1 MKPAP
6 ARGRR
11 HAYRCG
17 VGRDVGRGAGS
28 RRARPPPAAA
38 RRLRAVS
45 APLGRVCIRISKR
58 SRAYVFDLG
67 KRLMR
72 TFEGVRRALVAL
84 RRLAS
89 WRCIDGNFARV
100 EALAM
105 SGYAVTRLRGYAVT
119 RSCGHAV
126 MRSCGHAVMR
136 SRGHAVT
143 RSIVTDIELLER
155 PHRPCDARIER
166 IAARSTQ
173 RHRCAP
179 SAKSVPVPTSI
190 SLHARAGKQRPS
202 SSAPAARRRPHS
214 NGARATC
221 IDTGR
226 QPTCRVAI
234 RRDARAAA
242 HD

>member
-1 MKPAP
+1 MTSDAASDAAP
-6 ARGRR
+6 VRAAHDRR
-11 HAYRCG
+11 
-17 VGRDVGRGAGS
+17 
-28 RRARPPPAAA
+28 RRP
-38 RRLRAVS
+38 RAVS

-155 PHRPCDARIER
+155 PHRPRDARIER

-202 SSAPAARRRPHS
+202 SRAPAARRRPHS

>member
-1 MKPAP
+1 MTSDAAP
-6 ARGRR
+6 VRAAHDRR
-11 HAYRCG
+11 
-17 VGRDVGRGAGS
+17 
-28 RRARPPPAAA
+28 RRP
-38 RRLRAVS
+38 RAVS

-119 RSCGHAV
+119 RSRGHAV
-126 MRSCGHAVMR
+126 TR

-202 SSAPAARRRPHS
+202 SRAPAARRRPHS

-234 RRDARAAA
+234 RRNTRAAA

>member
-1 MKPAP
+1 MTSDAASDAVP
-6 ARGRR
+6 
-11 HAYRCG
+11 
-17 VGRDVGRGAGS
+17 VRGAHD
-28 RRARPPPAAA
+28 RRRRP
-38 RRLRAVS
+38 RAVS

-119 RSCGHAV
+119 RS
-126 MRSCGHAVMR
+126 
-136 SRGHAVT
+136 RGHAVT

-155 PHRPCDARIER
+155 PHRPRDARIER

-202 SSAPAARRRPHS
+202 SRAPAARRRPHS

-234 RRDARAAA
+234 RRNTRAAA

>member
-1 MKPAP
+1 MTSDAASDAVP
-6 ARGRR
+6 
-11 HAYRCG
+11 
-17 VGRDVGRGAGS
+17 VRGAHD
-28 RRARPPPAAA
+28 RRRRP
-38 RRLRAVS
+38 RAVS

-58 SRAYVFDLG
+58 SRAHVFDSG
-67 KRLMR
+67 ERLMR
-72 TFEGVRRALVAL
+72 TFECVRRALVAL

-119 RSCGHAV
+119 RSRGHAVTRSRGHAV
-126 MRSCGHAVMR
+126 MRSCGHAVM
-136 SRGHAVT
+136 

-202 SSAPAARRRPHS
+202 SRAPAARRRPHS

-234 RRDARAAA
+234 RRNTRAAA

>member
-1 MKPAP
+1 MAS
-6 ARGRR
+6 
-11 HAYRCG
+11 
-17 VGRDVGRGAGS
+17 DVTSDAASDAVPVRGAHD
-28 RRARPPPAAA
+28 RRRRP
-38 RRLRAVS
+38 RAVS

-58 SRAYVFDLG
+58 SRAHVFDSG
-67 KRLMR
+67 ERLMR
-72 TFEGVRRALVAL
+72 TFECVRRALVAL

-89 WRCIDGNFARV
+89 WRCIDGNFARM

-119 RSCGHAV
+119 RLRGYAVTRSRGHAV
-126 MRSCGHAVMR
+126 MRSCGHAVM
-136 SRGHAVT
+136 

-202 SSAPAARRRPHS
+202 SRAPAARRRPHS

-234 RRDARAAA
+234 RRNTRAAA

>member
-1 MKPAP
+1 M
-6 ARGRR
+6 
-11 HAYRCG
+11 
-17 VGRDVGRGAGS
+17 
-28 RRARPPPAAA
+28 
-38 RRLRAVS
+38 
-45 APLGRVCIRISKR
+45 
-58 SRAYVFDLG
+58 
-67 KRLMR
+67 
-72 TFEGVRRALVAL
+72 
-84 RRLAS
+84 
-89 WRCIDGNFARV
+89 
-100 EALAM
+100 
-105 SGYAVTRLRGYAVT
+105 
-119 RSCGHAV
+119 
-126 MRSCGHAVMR
+126 
-136 SRGHAVT
+136 

-202 SSAPAARRRPHS
+202 SRAPAARRRPQS

-234 RRDARAAA
+234 RRNTRAAA

>member
-1 MKPAP
+1 MAS
-6 ARGRR
+6 
-11 HAYRCG
+11 
-17 VGRDVGRGAGS
+17 DVTSDAASDAVPVRGAHD
-28 RRARPPPAAA
+28 RRRRP
-38 RRLRAVS
+38 RAVS

-58 SRAYVFDLG
+58 SRAHVFDSG
-67 KRLMR
+67 ERLMR
-72 TFEGVRRALVAL
+72 TFECVRRALVAL

-119 RSCGHAV
+119 RLRGYAVTRSCGHAV
-126 MRSCGHAVMR
+126 MRSCGHAVM
-136 SRGHAVT
+136 

-202 SSAPAARRRPHS
+202 SRAPAARRRPHS

-234 RRDARAAA
+234 RRNTRAAA

>member
-1 MKPAP
+1 MTSDAAP
-6 ARGRR
+6 VRAAHDRR
-11 HAYRCG
+11 
-17 VGRDVGRGAGS
+17 
-28 RRARPPPAAA
+28 RRP
-38 RRLRAVS
+38 RAVS

-119 RSCGHAV
+119 RLRGHAV
-126 MRSCGHAVMR
+126 TR

-202 SSAPAARRRPHS
+202 SRAPAARRRPHS

-234 RRDARAAA
+234 RRNTRAAA

>member
-1 MKPAP
+1 MTSDAASDAVP
-6 ARGRR
+6 
-11 HAYRCG
+11 
-17 VGRDVGRGAGS
+17 VRGAHD
-28 RRARPPPAAA
+28 RRRRP
-38 RRLRAVS
+38 RAVS

-119 RSCGHAV
+119 RLRGYAVTRLRGHAVTRSRGHAV
-126 MRSCGHAVMR
+126 MRSCGHAVM
-136 SRGHAVT
+136 

-202 SSAPAARRRPHS
+202 SRAPAARRRPHS

-234 RRDARAAA
+234 RRNTRAAA

>member
-1 MKPAP
+1 MTSDAASDAAP
-6 ARGRR
+6 VRAAHDRR
-11 HAYRCG
+11 
-17 VGRDVGRGAGS
+17 
-28 RRARPPPAAA
+28 RRP
-38 RRLRAVS
+38 RAVS

-119 RSCGHAV
+119 RS
-126 MRSCGHAVMR
+126 RGHAVMR

-155 PHRPCDARIER
+155 PHRPRDARIER

>member
-1 MKPAP
+1 MAS
-6 ARGRR
+6 
-11 HAYRCG
+11 
-17 VGRDVGRGAGS
+17 DVTSDAASDAVPVRGAHD
-28 RRARPPPAAA
+28 RRRRP
-38 RRLRAVS
+38 RAVS

-58 SRAYVFDLG
+58 SRAHVFDSG
-67 KRLMR
+67 ERLMR
-72 TFEGVRRALVAL
+72 TFECVRRALVAL

-119 RSCGHAV
+119 RSRGHAV
-126 MRSCGHAVMR
+126 MRSCGHAVM
-136 SRGHAVT
+136 

-202 SSAPAARRRPHS
+202 SRAPAARRRPHS

-234 RRDARAAA
+234 RRNTRAAA

>member
-1 MKPAP
+1 MTSDAASDAASDAVP
-6 ARGRR
+6 
-11 HAYRCG
+11 
-17 VGRDVGRGAGS
+17 VRGAHD
-28 RRARPPPAAA
+28 RRRRP
-38 RRLRAVS
+38 RAVS

-58 SRAYVFDLG
+58 SRAHVFDSG
-67 KRLMR
+67 ERLMR
-72 TFEGVRRALVAL
+72 TFECVRRALVAL

-119 RSCGHAV
+119 RLRGYAV
-126 MRSCGHAVMR
+126 TR

-202 SSAPAARRRPHS
+202 SRAPAARRRPHS

>member
-1 MKPAP
+1 MAS
-6 ARGRR
+6 
-11 HAYRCG
+11 
-17 VGRDVGRGAGS
+17 DVTSDAASDAVPVRGAHD
-28 RRARPPPAAA
+28 RRRRP
-38 RRLRAVS
+38 RAVS

-58 SRAYVFDLG
+58 SRAHVFDSG
-67 KRLMR
+67 ERLMR
-72 TFEGVRRALVAL
+72 TFECVRRALVAL

-119 RSCGHAV
+119 RLRGHAVTRSRGHAV
-126 MRSCGHAVMR
+126 MRSCGHAVM
-136 SRGHAVT
+136 

-202 SSAPAARRRPHS
+202 SRAPAARRRPHS

-234 RRDARAAA
+234 RRNTRAAA

>member
-1 MKPAP
+1 M
-6 ARGRR
+6 
-11 HAYRCG
+11 
-17 VGRDVGRGAGS
+17 
-28 RRARPPPAAA
+28 
-38 RRLRAVS
+38 
-45 APLGRVCIRISKR
+45 
-58 SRAYVFDLG
+58 
-67 KRLMR
+67 
-72 TFEGVRRALVAL
+72 
-84 RRLAS
+84 
-89 WRCIDGNFARV
+89 
-100 EALAM
+100 
-105 SGYAVTRLRGYAVT
+105 
-119 RSCGHAV
+119 
-126 MRSCGHAVMR
+126 
-136 SRGHAVT
+136 

-202 SSAPAARRRPHS
+202 SRAPAARRRPHS

-234 RRDARAAA
+234 RRNTRAAV

>member
-1 MKPAP
+1 MTSDA
-6 ARGRR
+6 AS
-11 HAYRCG
+11 
-17 VGRDVGRGAGS
+17 VRGAHD
-28 RRARPPPAAA
+28 RRRRP
-38 RRLRAVS
+38 RAVS

-58 SRAYVFDLG
+58 SRAHVFDSG
-67 KRLMR
+67 ERLMR
-72 TFEGVRRALVAL
+72 TFECVRRALVAL

-105 SGYAVTRLRGYAVT
+105 SG
-119 RSCGHAV
+119 
-126 MRSCGHAVMR
+126 
-136 SRGHAVT
+136 HAVT

-155 PHRPCDARIER
+155 PHRPRDARIER

-202 SSAPAARRRPHS
+202 SRAPAARRRPHS

-234 RRDARAAA
+234 RRNTRAAA

>member
-1 MKPAP
+1 MTSDAASDAVP
-6 ARGRR
+6 
-11 HAYRCG
+11 
-17 VGRDVGRGAGS
+17 VRGAHD
-28 RRARPPPAAA
+28 RRRRP
-38 RRLRAVS
+38 RAVS

-58 SRAYVFDLG
+58 SRAHVFDSG
-67 KRLMR
+67 ERLMR
-72 TFEGVRRALVAL
+72 TFECVRRALVAL

-119 RSCGHAV
+119 RLRGYAVTRSCGHAV
-126 MRSCGHAVMR
+126 MRSCGHAVM
-136 SRGHAVT
+136 

-202 SSAPAARRRPHS
+202 SRAPAARRRPHS

-234 RRDARAAA
+234 RRNTRAAA

>member
-1 MKPAP
+1 MTSDAASDAAP
-6 ARGRR
+6 
-11 HAYRCG
+11 
-17 VGRDVGRGAGS
+17 VRGAHD
-28 RRARPPPAAA
+28 RRRRP
-38 RRLRAVS
+38 RAVS

-126 MRSCGHAVMR
+126 MRS
-136 SRGHAVT
+136 RGHAVT

-155 PHRPCDARIER
+155 PHRPRDARIER

-202 SSAPAARRRPHS
+202 SRAPAARRRPHS

-234 RRDARAAA
+234 RRNTRAAA

>member
-1 MKPAP
+1 MTSDAASDAAP
-6 ARGRR
+6 VRAAHDRR
-11 HAYRCG
+11 
-17 VGRDVGRGAGS
+17 
-28 RRARPPPAAA
+28 RRP
-38 RRLRAVS
+38 RAVS

-119 RSCGHAV
+119 RS
-126 MRSCGHAVMR
+126 RGHAVMR

-155 PHRPCDARIER
+155 PHRPRDARIER

-202 SSAPAARRRPHS
+202 SRAPAARRRPHS

>member
-1 MKPAP
+1 MTSDAAP
-6 ARGRR
+6 VRAAHDRR
-11 HAYRCG
+11 
-17 VGRDVGRGAGS
+17 
-28 RRARPPPAAA
+28 RRP
-38 RRLRAVS
+38 RAVS

-119 RSCGHAV
+119 RLRGYAV
-126 MRSCGHAVMR
+126 TRL
-136 SRGHAVT
+136 RGHAVT
-143 RSIVTDIELLER
+143 RNIVTDIELLER
-155 PHRPCDARIER
+155 PHRPRDARIER

-202 SSAPAARRRPHS
+202 SRAPAARRRPHS

-234 RRDARAAA
+234 RRNTRAAA

>member
-1 MKPAP
+1 MTSDAAP
-6 ARGRR
+6 VRAAHDRR
-11 HAYRCG
+11 
-17 VGRDVGRGAGS
+17 
-28 RRARPPPAAA
+28 RRP
-38 RRLRAVS
+38 RAVS

-105 SGYAVTRLRGYAVT
+105 SGYAVTRLRG
-119 RSCGHAV
+119 
-126 MRSCGHAVMR
+126 
-136 SRGHAVT
+136 HAVT
-143 RSIVTDIELLER
+143 RNIVTDIELLER
-155 PHRPCDARIER
+155 PHRPRDARIER

-202 SSAPAARRRPHS
+202 SRAPAARRRPHS

-234 RRDARAAA
+234 RRNTRAAA

>member
-1 MKPAP
+1 MTSDAASDAVP
-6 ARGRR
+6 
-11 HAYRCG
+11 
-17 VGRDVGRGAGS
+17 VRGAHD
-28 RRARPPPAAA
+28 RRRRP
-38 RRLRAVS
+38 RAVS

-58 SRAYVFDLG
+58 SRAHVFDSG
-67 KRLMR
+67 ERLMR
-72 TFEGVRRALVAL
+72 TFECVRRALVAL

-119 RSCGHAV
+119 RLRGYAVTRSRGHAV
-126 MRSCGHAVMR
+126 MRSCGHAVM
-136 SRGHAVT
+136 

-190 SLHARAGKQRPS
+190 SLHARA
-202 SSAPAARRRPHS
+202 
-214 NGARATC
+214 
-221 IDTGR
+221 
-226 QPTCRVAI
+226 
-234 RRDARAAA
+234 
-242 HD
+242 

>member
-1 MKPAP
+1 MAS
-6 ARGRR
+6 
-11 HAYRCG
+11 
-17 VGRDVGRGAGS
+17 DVTSDAASDAVPVRGAHD
-28 RRARPPPAAA
+28 RRRRP
-38 RRLRAVS
+38 RAVS

-58 SRAYVFDLG
+58 SRAHVFDSG
-67 KRLMR
+67 ERLMR
-72 TFEGVRRALVAL
+72 TFECVRRALVAL

-105 SGYAVTRLRGYAVT
+105 SGYAVTRLRGHAVT
-119 RSCGHAV
+119 RSRGHAV
-126 MRSCGHAVMR
+126 MRSCGHAVM
-136 SRGHAVT
+136 

-202 SSAPAARRRPHS
+202 SRAPAARRRPHS

-234 RRDARAAA
+234 RRNTRAAA

>member
-1 MKPAP
+1 MTSDAASDAVP
-6 ARGRR
+6 
-11 HAYRCG
+11 
-17 VGRDVGRGAGS
+17 VRGAHD
-28 RRARPPPAAA
+28 RRRRP
-38 RRLRAVS
+38 RAVS

-58 SRAYVFDLG
+58 SRAHVFDSG
-67 KRLMR
+67 ERLMR
-72 TFEGVRRALVAL
+72 TFECVRRALVAL

-119 RSCGHAV
+119 RLRGYAVTRSRGHAV
-126 MRSCGHAVMR
+126 MRSCGHAVM
-136 SRGHAVT
+136 

-202 SSAPAARRRPHS
+202 SRAPAARRRPHS

-234 RRDARAAA
+234 RRNTRAAA

>member
-1 MKPAP
+1 MTSDAASDAVP
-6 ARGRR
+6 
-11 HAYRCG
+11 
-17 VGRDVGRGAGS
+17 VRGAHD
-28 RRARPPPAAA
+28 RRRRP
-38 RRLRAVS
+38 RAVS

-58 SRAYVFDLG
+58 SRAHVFDSG
-67 KRLMR
+67 ERLMR
-72 TFEGVRRALVAL
+72 TFECVRRALVAL

-105 SGYAVTRLRGYAVT
+105 SGYAVTRLRGYAVM

-126 MRSCGHAVMR
+126 MRSCGHAVM
-136 SRGHAVT
+136 

-202 SSAPAARRRPHS
+202 SRAPAARRRPHS

-234 RRDARAAA
+234 RRNTRAAA

>member
-1 MKPAP
+1 MTSDAASDAVP
-6 ARGRR
+6 
-11 HAYRCG
+11 
-17 VGRDVGRGAGS
+17 VRGAHD
-28 RRARPPPAAA
+28 RRRRP
-38 RRLRAVS
+38 RAVS

-58 SRAYVFDLG
+58 SRAHVFDSG
-67 KRLMR
+67 ERLMR
-72 TFEGVRRALVAL
+72 TFECVRRALVAL

-89 WRCIDGNFARV
+89 WRCIDGNFARM

-119 RSCGHAV
+119 RLRGHAVMRSCGHAV
-126 MRSCGHAVMR
+126 MRSCGHAVM
-136 SRGHAVT
+136 

-202 SSAPAARRRPHS
+202 SRAPAARRRPHS

-234 RRDARAAA
+234 RRNTRAAA

>member
-1 MKPAP
+1 MTSDAASDAAP
-6 ARGRR
+6 VRAAHDRR
-11 HAYRCG
+11 
-17 VGRDVGRGAGS
+17 
-28 RRARPPPAAA
+28 RRP
-38 RRLRAVS
+38 RAVS

-105 SGYAVTRLRGYAVT
+105 SGYAVTR
-119 RSCGHAV
+119 
-126 MRSCGHAVMR
+126 
-136 SRGHAVT
+136 
-143 RSIVTDIELLER
+143 SIVTDIELLER
-155 PHRPCDARIER
+155 PHRPRDARIER
-166 IAARSTQ
+166 IAARSMQ

-202 SSAPAARRRPHS
+202 SRAPAARRRPHS

>member
-1 MKPAP
+1 MTSDAASDAAP
-6 ARGRR
+6 VRAAHDRR
-11 HAYRCG
+11 
-17 VGRDVGRGAGS
+17 
-28 RRARPPPAAA
+28 RRP
-38 RRLRAVS
+38 RAVS

-126 MRSCGHAVMR
+126 MRS
-136 SRGHAVT
+136 RGHAVT

-155 PHRPCDARIER
+155 PHRPRDARIER

>member
-1 MKPAP
+1 MTSDAVP
-6 ARGRR
+6 
-11 HAYRCG
+11 
-17 VGRDVGRGAGS
+17 VRGAHD
-28 RRARPPPAAA
+28 RRRRP
-38 RRLRAVS
+38 RAVS

-105 SGYAVTRLRGYAVT
+105 SGYAVTRLRGYAVM

-126 MRSCGHAVMR
+126 MRSC
-136 SRGHAVT
+136 GHAVT

-155 PHRPCDARIER
+155 PHRPRDARIER

-173 RHRCAP
+173 RHRCTP

-202 SSAPAARRRPHS
+202 SRAPAARRRPHS

-234 RRDARAAA
+234 RRNTRAAA

>member
-17 VGRDVGRGAGS
+17 VGRDVGRGIGRGIGRGAGS

-105 SGYAVTRLRGYAVT
+105 SG
-119 RSCGHAV
+119 
-126 MRSCGHAVMR
+126 
-136 SRGHAVT
+136 HAVT

-202 SSAPAARRRPHS
+202 SRAPAARRRPHS

-234 RRDARAAA
+234 RRNTRAAA

>member
-1 MKPAP
+1 MTSDAASDAAP
-6 ARGRR
+6 
-11 HAYRCG
+11 
-17 VGRDVGRGAGS
+17 VRGAHD
-28 RRARPPPAAA
+28 RRRRP
-38 RRLRAVS
+38 RAVS

-105 SGYAVTRLRGYAVT
+105 SGYAVTRLRG
-119 RSCGHAV
+119 HAV

-155 PHRPCDARIER
+155 PHRPRDARIER

-202 SSAPAARRRPHS
+202 SRAPAARRRPHS

-234 RRDARAAA
+234 RRNTRAAA

>member
-1 MKPAP
+1 MTSDAASDAVP
-6 ARGRR
+6 
-11 HAYRCG
+11 
-17 VGRDVGRGAGS
+17 VRGAHD
-28 RRARPPPAAA
+28 RRRRP
-38 RRLRAVS
+38 RAVS

-58 SRAYVFDLG
+58 SRAHVFDSG
-67 KRLMR
+67 ERLMR
-72 TFEGVRRALVAL
+72 TFECVRRALVAL

-119 RSCGHAV
+119 RLRGYAVMRSCGHAV
-126 MRSCGHAVMR
+126 MRSCGHAVM
-136 SRGHAVT
+136 

-202 SSAPAARRRPHS
+202 SRAPAARRRPHS

-234 RRDARAAA
+234 RRNTRAAA

>member
-1 MKPAP
+1 MTSDAASDAVP
-6 ARGRR
+6 
-11 HAYRCG
+11 
-17 VGRDVGRGAGS
+17 VRGAHD
-28 RRARPPPAAA
+28 RRRRP
-38 RRLRAVS
+38 RAVS

-58 SRAYVFDLG
+58 SRAHVFDSG
-67 KRLMR
+67 ERLMR
-72 TFEGVRRALVAL
+72 TFECVRRALVAL

-105 SGYAVTRLRGYAVT
+105 SGYAVTRLRGHAVT
-119 RSCGHAV
+119 RSRGHAV
-126 MRSCGHAVMR
+126 MRSCGHAVM
-136 SRGHAVT
+136 

-202 SSAPAARRRPHS
+202 SRAPAARRRPHS

-234 RRDARAAA
+234 RRNTRAAA

>member
-1 MKPAP
+1 MTSDAASDAVP
-6 ARGRR
+6 
-11 HAYRCG
+11 
-17 VGRDVGRGAGS
+17 VRGAHD
-28 RRARPPPAAA
+28 RRRRP
-38 RRLRAVS
+38 RAVS

-58 SRAYVFDLG
+58 SRAHVFDSG
-67 KRLMR
+67 ERLMR
-72 TFEGVRRALVAL
+72 TFECVRRALVAL

-119 RSCGHAV
+119 RLRGHAV
-126 MRSCGHAVMR
+126 MRSCGHAVM
-136 SRGHAVT
+136 

-202 SSAPAARRRPHS
+202 SRAPAARRRPHS

-234 RRDARAAA
+234 RRNTRAAA

>member
-1 MKPAP
+1 MTSDAASDAAP
-6 ARGRR
+6 VRAAHDRR
-11 HAYRCG
+11 
-17 VGRDVGRGAGS
+17 
-28 RRARPPPAAA
+28 RRP
-38 RRLRAVS
+38 RAVS

-119 RSCGHAV
+119 RLRGY
-126 MRSCGHAVMR
+126 AVMR

-155 PHRPCDARIER
+155 PHRPRDARIER

-202 SSAPAARRRPHS
+202 SRAPAARRRPHS

>member
-1 MKPAP
+1 MTSDAASDAAP
-6 ARGRR
+6 VRAAHDRR
-11 HAYRCG
+11 
-17 VGRDVGRGAGS
+17 
-28 RRARPPPAAA
+28 RRP
-38 RRLRAVS
+38 RAVS

-105 SGYAVTRLRGYAVT
+105 S
-119 RSCGHAV
+119 
-126 MRSCGHAVMR
+126 
-136 SRGHAVT
+136 GHAVT

-242 HD
+242 KPAAHHRAAALNRPARLAYSRTANTNHGSPP

>member
-1 MKPAP
+1 MTSDAASDAAP
-6 ARGRR
+6 VRAAHDRR
-11 HAYRCG
+11 
-17 VGRDVGRGAGS
+17 
-28 RRARPPPAAA
+28 RRP
-38 RRLRAVS
+38 RAVS

-119 RSCGHAV
+119 RLRGYAV
-126 MRSCGHAVMR
+126 TRSRGHAVMR

-155 PHRPCDARIER
+155 PHRPRDARIER

-202 SSAPAARRRPHS
+202 SRAPAARRRPHS

-234 RRDARAAA
+234 RRNTRAAA

>member
-1 MKPAP
+1 MAS
-6 ARGRR
+6 
-11 HAYRCG
+11 
-17 VGRDVGRGAGS
+17 DVTSDAASDAVPVRGAHD
-28 RRARPPPAAA
+28 RRRRP
-38 RRLRAVS
+38 RAVS

-58 SRAYVFDLG
+58 SRAHVFDSG
-67 KRLMR
+67 ERLMR
-72 TFEGVRRALVAL
+72 TFECVRRALVAL

-119 RSCGHAV
+119 RSRGHAV
-126 MRSCGHAVMR
+126 MRSCGHAVM
-136 SRGHAVT
+136 

-202 SSAPAARRRPHS
+202 SRAPAARRRPHS

-234 RRDARAAA
+234 RRNARAAA